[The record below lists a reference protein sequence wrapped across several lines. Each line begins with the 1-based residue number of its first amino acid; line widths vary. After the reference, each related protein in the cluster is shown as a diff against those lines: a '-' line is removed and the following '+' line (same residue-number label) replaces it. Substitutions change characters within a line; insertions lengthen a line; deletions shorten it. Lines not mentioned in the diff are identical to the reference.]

1 MGTDKPSPSWNG
13 LSRSMPP
20 FLRPLLLLLNSHV
33 RQWPLRTLLT
43 IVGVALG
50 VSASVAVR
58 TANVDVLRSF
68 EQAVMTVAG
77 PTTLEVADG
86 ETGFDEQVITRI
98 RTVAGVTSASPMI
111 LQTAVRMR
119 GTQADQAVQV
129 VGLDLLAE
137 FNTRGFRLSQPAT
150 ESQLMRM
157 IQPQAVFLGAKLAAE
172 WNLSV
177 DDQVDLLI
185 GSKRLACRVAGIL
198 RNEES
203 DRSASWERMAMMD
216 IAAAQI
222 TFGMVGKVDRID
234 IVTDEKRTVEDV
246 ARDLRTILPSHL
258 TVERPANRTRQVE
271 QMVRAFR
278 LNLTVLSWV
287 GLLVGMFLIYNTM
300 AFAVAQRRREI
311 GIYRA
316 IGMTQSRVAILFLME
331 AGLLGF
337 LGGVVGSG
345 AGVALAQ
352 ELVTLLSRTISD
364 LYAPVATSEGGGL
377 WVGQFWGIML
387 EGVFIGCV
395 VSMIGAIGPSLDAS
409 RTTTVRALAPGD
421 YEASQRLRVGMLTV
435 MGLSLLVVT
444 GLLSLPGPIRGVPV
458 SGYAATLSL
467 LAGLAC
473 LAPICVTGWP
483 RRRQYIEREGGL
495 QGVMRGIAVEHASR
509 SPGRNGVTVSALMVG
524 LAIMIGVLVMVRSFR
539 HTVELWVTD
548 TVLADLVVAPSMWL
562 RGTEI
567 GGAGRSLPPTWL
579 KVLSSIPDVAAVD
592 SYRDVRVEVNG
603 QRVAVVSRDLR
614 LHAQWSR
621 YLVRKGDS
629 SEQLRRAAD
638 IDGLL
643 VSEVL
648 ADRLGVEE
656 GSILEI
662 LTPSGP
668 MRFPIVAVFYD
679 YSTDGGKLLMDRAL
693 YESLWHDDLVTV
705 FPVYLSP
712 GSNIDRVRE
721 RITERLSRL
730 DAGVLPPL
738 VISNTELR
746 KEILDIFDRTF
757 LLTYVLEAIA
767 VVIAMLGIVN
777 TLVTSVLERRR
788 EFATLRAI
796 GGSEEQIQQLVLW
809 EAAYLGVIG
818 ITLGLVGGG
827 VLSLLL
833 IKVINKQSF
842 GWTIQMI
849 VPIGALMQAVTLAAI
864 ATLVA
869 GYFPARWAARQP
881 VVEGLREE

>member
-1 MGTDKPSPSWNG
+1 
-13 LSRSMPP
+13 MPA
-20 FLRPLLLLLNSHV
+20 FVRALLLLLTAHV

-43 IVGVALG
+43 IVGVAIG

-58 TANVDVLRSF
+58 TANVDVLQSF

-77 PTTLEVADG
+77 PTTLEVSGG
-86 ETGFDEQVITRI
+86 ETGIDERVIIQV
-98 RTVAGVTSASPMI
+98 RTILGVTSASPVI

-119 GTQADQAVQV
+119 GEQAGQAVQV
-129 VGLDLLAE
+129 VGLDLVAE
-137 FNTRGFRLSQPAT
+137 FNTRGFRLGQPAM
-150 ESQLMRM
+150 EKQLTNMVE
-157 IQPQAVFLGAKLAAE
+157 PQAVFLGARLATD

-185 GSKRLACRVAGIL
+185 GISRCTCRVAGIL
-198 RNEES
+198 QTES
-203 DRSASWERMAMMD
+203 DRPSSWERMAVMD

-222 TFGMVGKVDRID
+222 TFEMVGKVDRID
-234 IVTDEKRTVEDV
+234 IVTDETTSVEDV
-246 ARDLRTILPSHL
+246 ARRLRAVLPPHMM
-258 TVERPANRTRQVE
+258 VERPTNRTKQVE

-316 IGMTQSRVAILFLME
+316 IGMTQARVAALFLIE
-331 AGLLGF
+331 AWLFGFVGGLA
-337 LGGVVGSG
+337 GSV
-345 AGVALAQ
+345 AGVTLAQ
-352 ELVTLLSRTISD
+352 ELVALLSRTISD
-364 LYAPVATSEGGGL
+364 LYAPVAASEGGL
-377 WVGQFWGIML
+377 FWTGQVWSMIL
-387 EGVFIGCV
+387 EGIVIGCV
-395 VSMIGAIGPSLDAS
+395 VSMIGAVGPSLDAS
-409 RTTTVRALAPGD
+409 RTTAVRALAPGD
-421 YEASQRLRVGMLTV
+421 YEASQQLRVGQLSIL
-435 MGLSLLVVT
+435 GLGLLVVT
-444 GLLSLPGPIRGVPV
+444 GLLSLPGPIGGIPV
-458 SGYAATLSL
+458 LGYAATLSL

-473 LAPICVTGWP
+473 LAPICVVGWP
-483 RRRQYIEREGGL
+483 RRRRLGGREGGL
-495 QGVMRGIAVEHASR
+495 RGVMGGIAVEHASR

-567 GGAGRSLPPTWL
+567 GSAGRSLPPQWL
-579 KVLSSIPDVAAVD
+579 EILAAIPEVAAVD
-592 SYRDVRVEVNG
+592 SYRDVRIEVNG

-621 YLVRKGDS
+621 YLLRRGDS

-638 IDGLL
+638 TRGLL

-656 GSILEI
+656 GSVLEMM
-662 LTPSGP
+662 TPSGLAQ
-668 MRFPIVAVFYD
+668 FPIVAVFYD
-679 YSTDGGKLLMDRAL
+679 YSTDGGKLLMDRSL
-693 YESLWHDDLVTV
+693 YQSLWHDDLITV
-705 FPVYLSP
+705 FPVYLNA
-712 GSNIDRVRE
+712 GSSIDRVRE
-721 RITERLSRL
+721 RMTERLS
-730 DAGVLPPL
+730 DQAGRGLPPL
-738 VISNTELR
+738 IISNTELR
-746 KEILDIFDRTF
+746 KEILEIFDRTF

-796 GGSEEQIQQLVLW
+796 GGSSGQIRQLVLW
-809 EAAYLGVIG
+809 EALYLGAVG
-818 ITLGLVGGG
+818 ISLGLVGGG
-827 VLSLLL
+827 LLSLLL

-849 VPIGALMQAVTLAAI
+849 VPVGALIQVVVLAII

-881 VVEGLREE
+881 IVEGLREE

>member
-1 MGTDKPSPSWNG
+1 
-13 LSRSMPP
+13 MPA
-20 FLRPLLLLLNSHV
+20 FLRVLLLLLISHV

-77 PTTLEVADG
+77 PTTLEVSGG
-86 ETGFDEQVITRI
+86 ETGLDERVITRL
-98 RTVAGVTSASPMI
+98 RTIAGVTSASPVI
-111 LQTAVRMR
+111 LQTAVRLK
-119 GTQADQAVQV
+119 GEQPDQAVQV

-137 FNTRGFRLSQPAT
+137 FNTRGFRVSQPET
-150 ESQLMRM
+150 ENRLLSM
-157 IQPQAVFLGAKLAAE
+157 IRPEAVFLGAKLAAE
-172 WNLSV
+172 WNLSI
-177 DDQVDLLI
+177 DDEVELLM
-185 GSKRLACRVAGIL
+185 GSRRLICRVAGIL
-198 RNEES
+198 KNES
-203 DRSASWERMAMMD
+203 DRTSSWERMAVMD

-222 TFGMVGKVDRID
+222 AFGMVGKLDRID
-234 IVTDEKRTVEDV
+234 IVTDDEAIVENV
-246 ARDLRTILPSHL
+246 AQELRTILPPHM

-316 IGMTQSRVAILFLME
+316 IGMTQSRVVVLFLME
-331 AGLLGF
+331 AGLFGF
-337 LGGVVGSG
+337 LGGIVGSA

-364 LYAPVATSEGGGL
+364 LYVPVGASEGGFL
-377 WVGQFWGIML
+377 WTSQFWKISL
-387 EGVFIGCV
+387 EGIVIGCV
-395 VSMIGAIGPSLDAS
+395 VSMIGAVGPSLDAG
-409 RTTTVRALAPGD
+409 RTATVRALAPGD
-421 YEASQRLRVGMLTV
+421 YEASRQLRVGALAG
-435 MGLSLLVVT
+435 MGVSLLVVT
-444 GLLSLPGPIRGVPV
+444 GFLSLPGPIRGVPV

-473 LAPICVTGWP
+473 LAPICITRWP
-483 RRRQYIEREGGL
+483 RRRRYMGREGGTS
-495 QGVMRGIAVEHASR
+495 GVMRGIAVEHASR

-567 GGAGRSLPPTWL
+567 GGVGRSLPPEWL
-579 KVLSSIPDVAAVD
+579 NILSSIPEVAAVD
-592 SYRDVRVEVNG
+592 SYRDIRVEVNG
-603 QRVAVVSRDLR
+603 QRVALVSRDLR

-638 IDGLL
+638 IHGLL

-656 GSILEI
+656 GSTLEI

-668 MRFPIVAVFYD
+668 ARFPIVAVFYD

-693 YESLWHDDLVTV
+693 YRSLWHDDLITV
-705 FPVYLSP
+705 FPVYLSA
-712 GSNIDRVRE
+712 GANIDRARQ
-721 RITERLSRL
+721 RITEQLSGA
-730 DAGVLPPL
+730 AGGGLPPL

-746 KEILDIFDRTF
+746 TEILDIFDRTF

-767 VVIAMLGIVN
+767 VIIAMLGIVN

-796 GGSEEQIQQLVLW
+796 GGSAEQIRQLVLW
-809 EAAYLGVIG
+809 EAAYLGVVG
-818 ITLGLVGGG
+818 IALGLIGGG
-827 VLSLLL
+827 ALSLLL

-849 VPIGALMQAVTLAAI
+849 VPTGALIQAVVLAII

-881 VVEGLREE
+881 VIDGLREE

>member
-1 MGTDKPSPSWNG
+1 MGADTLAPVWK
-13 LSRSMPP
+13 SRPYYMPA
-20 FLRPLLLLLNSHV
+20 FLKTLLLLLTSHV

-68 EQAVMTVAG
+68 EQTVMTVAG
-77 PTTLEVADG
+77 PTTLEVSGG
-86 ETGFDEQVITRI
+86 ETGLDEQVMTLVRPI
-98 RTVAGVTSASPMI
+98 AGVTSASPVI

-119 GTQADQAVQV
+119 GEQADQAVQV

-137 FNTRGFRLSQPAT
+137 FNTRGFHLSQPAT
-150 ESQLMRM
+150 ESQLMSM
-157 IQPQAVFLGAKLAAE
+157 IQPQAVFLGATLATE

-185 GSKRLACRVAGIL
+185 GPRRLTCRVAGIL
-198 RNEES
+198 RHES
-203 DRSASWERMAMMD
+203 DRTSSWERMVVMD

-234 IVTDEKRTVEDV
+234 IVTDKNKTVEDV
-246 ARDLRTILPSHL
+246 AQDLRTVLPPHM
-258 TVERPANRTRQVE
+258 TVERPVNRTRQVE

-316 IGMTQSRVAILFLME
+316 IGMTQSRVAVLFLME
-331 AGLLGF
+331 AGLFGF
-337 LGGVVGSG
+337 LGGIAGSAAG
-345 AGVALAQ
+345 AVLAQ
-352 ELVTLLSRTISD
+352 ELVALLSRTISD
-364 LYAPVATSEGGGL
+364 LYAPVGLSEGGLL
-377 WVGQFWGIML
+377 WTGQFWSMML
-387 EGVFIGCV
+387 EGIVIGCV
-395 VSMIGAIGPSLDAS
+395 VSMIGAVGPSLDAG
-409 RTTTVRALAPGD
+409 RTATVRALAPGD
-421 YEASQRLRVGMLTV
+421 YEASRQLQVGMLAM

-444 GLLSLPGPIRGVPV
+444 GLLSLPGPLGGVPV
-458 SGYAATLSL
+458 LGYMATLCL

-473 LAPICVTGWP
+473 LAPICVTGWRRP
-483 RRRQYIEREGGL
+483 RRYVGREFGVR
-495 QGVMRGIAVEHASR
+495 GVMRGIAVEHASR

-579 KVLSSIPDVAAVD
+579 NVLSSIPEVAAVD

-621 YLVRKGDS
+621 YLVRRGDS
-629 SEQLRRAAD
+629 SEQLRRAAEAR
-638 IDGLL
+638 GLL

-648 ADRLGVEE
+648 ANRLGVEE
-656 GSILEI
+656 GSTLEI

-668 MRFPIVAVFYD
+668 ARFPIVAVFYD
-679 YSTDGGKLLMDRAL
+679 YSTDGGKLLMDRAI
-693 YESLWHDDLVTV
+693 YQSLWHDDLVTV
-705 FPVYLSP
+705 FPVYLNAGAS
-712 GSNIDRVRE
+712 IDRVRE
-721 RITERLSRL
+721 RIIEQLSGAANGR
-730 DAGVLPPL
+730 LPPL
-738 VISNTELR
+738 VISNRELR
-746 KEILDIFDRTF
+746 KEILEIFDRTF

-796 GGSEEQIQQLVLW
+796 GGSAEQIRQLVLW
-809 EAAYLGVIG
+809 EAGYLGVVG
-818 ITLGLVGGG
+818 IALGLIGGG
-827 VLSLLL
+827 LLSLLL

-849 VPIGALMQAVTLAAI
+849 VPVGALIQVVVLTVI

>member
-1 MGTDKPSPSWNG
+1 
-13 LSRSMPP
+13 
-20 FLRPLLLLLNSHV
+20 
-33 RQWPLRTLLT
+33 
-43 IVGVALG
+43 
-50 VSASVAVR
+50 
-58 TANVDVLRSF
+58 
-68 EQAVMTVAG
+68 
-77 PTTLEVADG
+77 
-86 ETGFDEQVITRI
+86 
-98 RTVAGVTSASPMI
+98 
-111 LQTAVRMR
+111 
-119 GTQADQAVQV
+119 
-129 VGLDLLAE
+129 
-137 FNTRGFRLSQPAT
+137 
-150 ESQLMRM
+150 
-157 IQPQAVFLGAKLAAE
+157 
-172 WNLSV
+172 
-177 DDQVDLLI
+177 
-185 GSKRLACRVAGIL
+185 
-198 RNEES
+198 
-203 DRSASWERMAMMD
+203 MD

-234 IVTDEKRTVEDV
+234 IVTDEKRTVEEV
-246 ARDLRTILPSHL
+246 ARDLRTVLPSHL

-316 IGMTQSRVAILFLME
+316 IGMTQSRVALLFLME

-337 LGGVVGSG
+337 LGGVVGSA

-352 ELVTLLSRTISD
+352 KLVALLSRTISD
-364 LYAPVATSEGGGL
+364 LYAPVATSEGGFL
-377 WVGQFWGIML
+377 WGGQFWGIML
-387 EGVFIGCV
+387 EGLFIGCV
-395 VSMIGAIGPSLDAS
+395 VSMIGAIGPSLDAG
-409 RTTTVRALAPGD
+409 RTMIVRALAPGD
-421 YEASQRLRVGMLTV
+421 YEASRQLRVRMLAV
-435 MGLSLLVVT
+435 MGLCLLVIT

-567 GGAGRSLPPTWL
+567 GGAGRTLPPTWL
-579 KVLSSIPDVAAVD
+579 NVLSSIPDVAAVD

-621 YLVRKGDS
+621 YLVRRGDS

-693 YESLWHDDLVTV
+693 YQSLWHDDLVTV
-705 FPVYLSP
+705 FPVYLNP

-721 RITERLSRL
+721 RIIERLSSL

-818 ITLGLVGGG
+818 IALGLIGGG

-849 VPIGALMQAVTLAAI
+849 VPIGVLMQAVVLAVI

>member
-1 MGTDKPSPSWNG
+1 
-13 LSRSMPP
+13 MPA
-20 FLRPLLLLLNSHV
+20 FLRVLLLLLTSHV

-68 EQAVMTVAG
+68 EQTVMTVAG
-77 PTTLEVADG
+77 PTTLDVSGG
-86 ETGFDEQVITRI
+86 EAGFDEHIITKV
-98 RTVAGVTSASPMI
+98 RTVVGVTSASPMI

-119 GTQADQAVQV
+119 GEQADQAVQV

-137 FNTRGFRLSQPAT
+137 FNTRGFRLSQPAS
-150 ESQLMRM
+150 ESQLMSM

-177 DDQVDLLI
+177 DDPVDLLI
-185 GSKRLACRVAGIL
+185 GPRRLTCRVAGIL
-198 RNEES
+198 HNES
-203 DRSASWERMAMMD
+203 DRTASWERMAVMD

-234 IVTDEKRTVEDV
+234 IVTDEKRAIEDV
-246 ARDLRTILPSHL
+246 AQDLRTVLPPHM
-258 TVERPANRTRQVE
+258 TVERPANRTSQVE
-271 QMVRAFR
+271 QMIRAFR

-287 GLLVGMFLIYNTM
+287 GLLVGIFLIYNTM

-316 IGMTQSRVAILFLME
+316 IGMTQSRVAVLFLVE
-331 AGLLGF
+331 AGLFGF
-337 LGGVVGSG
+337 LGGIAGSG

-352 ELVTLLSRTISD
+352 ELVALLSRTISD
-364 LYAPVATSEGGGL
+364 LYAPVGAGEGGLL
-377 WVGQFWGIML
+377 WAGQFWRIMIEGI
-387 EGVFIGCV
+387 VIGCV
-395 VSMIGAIGPSLDAS
+395 VSMIGAVGPSLDAG

-421 YEASQRLRVGMLTV
+421 YEASRQLRVGMLGV
-435 MGLSLLVVT
+435 AGLSLLAAA
-444 GLLSLPGPIRGVPV
+444 GLLSLPGPIGEVPV
-458 SGYAATLSL
+458 LGYAATLCL

-473 LAPICVTGWP
+473 LAPICVTGWRRP
-483 RRRQYIEREGGL
+483 RRYVGREFGVR
-495 QGVMRGIAVEHASR
+495 GVMRGIAVEHASR

-567 GGAGRSLPPTWL
+567 GSAGRSLPPMWL
-579 KVLSSIPDVAAVD
+579 GVLSSIPEVAAVD

-638 IDGLL
+638 TRGLL

-648 ADRLGVEE
+648 ANRLGVEE
-656 GSILEI
+656 GSTIEI
-662 LTPSGP
+662 MTPSGP
-668 MRFPIVAVFYD
+668 MQFPIVAVFYD

-693 YESLWHDDLVTV
+693 YQSLWHDDLVTV
-705 FPVYLSP
+705 FPVYLRD
-712 GSNIDRVRE
+712 GSSIDRVRE
-721 RITERLSRL
+721 RITEQLSGA
-730 DAGVLPPL
+730 AGGGLPPL

-746 KEILDIFDRTF
+746 KEILEIFDRTF

-796 GGSEEQIQQLVLW
+796 GGSAEQIRQLVLW
-809 EAAYLGVIG
+809 EAAYLGVVG
-818 ITLGLVGGG
+818 IALGLIGGG
-827 VLSLLL
+827 LLSLLL

-849 VPIGALMQAVTLAAI
+849 IPVGALIQAVVLAVI

-881 VVEGLREE
+881 IVEGLREE